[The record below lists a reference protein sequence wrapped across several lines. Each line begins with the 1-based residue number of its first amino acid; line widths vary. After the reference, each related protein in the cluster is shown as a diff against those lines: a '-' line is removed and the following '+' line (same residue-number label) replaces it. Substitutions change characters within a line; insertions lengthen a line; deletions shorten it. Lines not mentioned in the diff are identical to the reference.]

1 MTFACEASFCPFT
14 YARKGFTFTY
24 DACLRSIILPLHIRT
39 ERLHLYL
46 DFIGYRID
54 VAVLQEV
61 ARGGCIHTHR
71 TYHEAVC
78 RRGGYQFH
86 ACGTFGAEGDV
97 ACTGC
102 SIEQRLAGF
111 KIGFYEGNLVAFQ
124 LQNLIVSNLTA
135 SYRSRN
141 ERQTDGL
148 SNVPSNTSSPFTTNW
163 LALSTVKVLS
173 FGIVR
178 VLPAGMVRVFPL
190 SMVRLSVRV

>member
-1 MTFACEASFCPFT
+1 MGVLNTLLRSCHID
-14 YARKGFTFTY
+14 RH

-46 DFIGYRID
+46 DSIGYRID

-61 ARGGCIHTHR
+61 ARGGYNLTHC

-78 RRGGYQFH
+78 RRDGYQFH
-86 ACGTFGAEGDV
+86 ACGTFGAEGDA

-111 KIGFYEGNLVAFQ
+111 KIGFYEGNHVASQ
-124 LQNLIVSNLTA
+124 LLDLIVSNLTV

-141 ERQTDGL
+141 ERQTDGSIL
-148 SNVPSNTSSPFTTNW
+148 GV
-163 LALSTVKVLS
+163 
-173 FGIVR
+173 I
-178 VLPAGMVRVFPL
+178 
-190 SMVRLSVRV
+190 